1 MNILMLGRWL
11 PPGRRPVRDTREYQ
25 FGRYLARDHQL
36 TVAFVTDN
44 PDTSGALSALR
55 KEFTDI
61 EFAVMPRTWKSLEA
75 AVRAATGESCT
86 LSYAR
91 SGALRTRLEDRIR
104 RSAYDLVFVLSSS
117 MIQYVLDLNAS
128 IPVVMDFAGVDSE
141 WWLAQA
147 ARSPYPTTRF
157 FNAEASRLRLAEAAM
172 ARRAAWC
179 VTDSSPADAIVRS
192 LAPGG
197 KTAIIPSGVDL
208 EAFTGPTRESK
219 TRTVVLRASSLGS
232 EPDLHEAE
240 QFCLNVVPRV
250 RARIP
255 ETRVVLASSDSIPGG
270 RAGRLLGAEVIAPV
284 TDPRQFFHSQAV
296 AIGLV
301 GSGGDL
307 RRRILEPMAA
317 GIPVIAGTKAI
328 ERLGIEDKQ
337 AICRAD
343 GPDDV
348 AQALIQLLEDP
359 IRRIEFGQRGKAYV
373 TTNASWTVMAEKMAG
388 IIERATQGSTAAV
401 RPSVNKTNGRP
412 WSVTPPSAVEGSR

>member
-11 PPGRRPVRDTREYQ
+11 PPAGRPVRDTREYQ

-147 ARSPYPTTRF
+147 ARSPYPATRF

-172 ARRAAWC
+172 ARRAACC

-208 EAFTGPTRESK
+208 ELFTGPTR
-219 TRTVVLRASSLGS
+219 
-232 EPDLHEAE
+232 
-240 QFCLNVVPRV
+240 
-250 RARIP
+250 
-255 ETRVVLASSDSIPGG
+255 
-270 RAGRLLGAEVIAPV
+270 
-284 TDPRQFFHSQAV
+284 
-296 AIGLV
+296 
-301 GSGGDL
+301 
-307 RRRILEPMAA
+307 
-317 GIPVIAGTKAI
+317 
-328 ERLGIEDKQ
+328 
-337 AICRAD
+337 
-343 GPDDV
+343 
-348 AQALIQLLEDP
+348 
-359 IRRIEFGQRGKAYV
+359 
-373 TTNASWTVMAEKMAG
+373 
-388 IIERATQGSTAAV
+388 
-401 RPSVNKTNGRP
+401 
-412 WSVTPPSAVEGSR
+412 

>member
-11 PPGRRPVRDTREYQ
+11 PPARRLVRDTREYQ
-25 FGRYLARDHQL
+25 FGRYLARDHHL

-44 PDTSGALSALR
+44 SDTTGAISALR
-55 KEFTDI
+55 KEFSDL

-75 AVRAATGESCT
+75 ALRAATGESCT

-104 RSAYDLVFVLSSS
+104 RSDYDLVFVLSSS
-117 MIQYVLDLNAS
+117 MIQYVLDLNPS

-147 ARSPYPTTRF
+147 AGSPYPAARF
-157 FNAEASRLRLAEAAM
+157 FNAEASRLRLAEAAV

-208 EAFTGPTRESK
+208 EFFAGQTRESK
-219 TRTVVLRASSLGS
+219 TRTVVLRTSSLAS
-232 EPDLHEAE
+232 EQDFREAD
-240 QFCLNVVPRV
+240 QFCRQVIPRV
-250 RARIP
+250 RARIA
-255 ETRVVLASSDSIPGG
+255 EARVVLASGEPIPNG
-270 RAGRLLGAEVIAPV
+270 RAARLLGAEVIGPV

-296 AIGLV
+296 AVALQGT
-301 GSGGDL
+301 GSDL
-307 RRRILEPMAA
+307 RRRALEPMAA
-317 GIPVIAGTKAI
+317 GIPVVVGAKAI
-328 ERLGIEDKQ
+328 DRLGIQDKE

-343 GPDDV
+343 GWSDV

-359 IRRIEFGQRGKAYV
+359 IQRIEFGQRGKTYV
-373 TTNASWTVMAEKMAG
+373 TANASWTVMAEKMAE
-388 IIERATQGSTAAV
+388 IIERAAPGAPGAV
-401 RPSVNKTNGRP
+401 RPAVKKTNGRP
-412 WSVTPPSAVEGSR
+412 WSASPPSAVEGGR

>member
-11 PPGRRPVRDTREYQ
+11 PPARRLVRDTREYQ
-25 FGRYLARDHQL
+25 FGRYLARDHHL

-44 PDTSGALSALR
+44 SDTTGAISALR

-75 AVRAATGESCT
+75 ALRAATGESCT

-147 ARSPYPTTRF
+147 AGSPYPAARF
-157 FNAEASRLRLAEAAM
+157 FNAEASRLRLAEAAV

-208 EAFTGPTRESK
+208 EFFAGQTRESK
-219 TRTVVLRASSLGS
+219 TRTVVLRTSSLAS
-232 EPDLHEAE
+232 EQDFREAE
-240 QFCLNVVPRV
+240 QFCRQVIPRV
-250 RARIP
+250 RARIA
-255 ETRVVLASSDSIPGG
+255 EARVVLASGEPIPNG
-270 RAGRLLGAEVIAPV
+270 RAARLLGAEVIGPV

-296 AIGLV
+296 AVALQGT
-301 GSGGDL
+301 GSDL
-307 RRRILEPMAA
+307 RRRALEPMAA
-317 GIPVIAGTKAI
+317 GIPVVVGAKAI
-328 ERLGIEDKQ
+328 DRLGIQDKE

-343 GPDDV
+343 GWSDV

-359 IRRIEFGQRGKAYV
+359 IQRIEFGQRGKTYV
-373 TTNASWTVMAEKMAG
+373 TANASWTVMAEKMAE
-388 IIERATQGSTAAV
+388 IIERAAPGAPGAV
-401 RPSVNKTNGRP
+401 RPAVKKTNGRP
-412 WSVTPPSAVEGSR
+412 WSASPPSAVEGGR

>member
-11 PPGRRPVRDTREYQ
+11 PPPRRPVRDTREYQ

-44 PDTSGALSALR
+44 PDTTGAISALR

-75 AVRAATGESCT
+75 ALRAATGESCT

-104 RSAYDLVFVLSSS
+104 RSDYDLVFVLSSS
-117 MIQYVLDLNAS
+117 MIQYVLDLNPA

-147 ARSPYPTTRF
+147 ARSPYPATRF
-157 FNAEASRLRLAEAAM
+157 FNAEASRLRLAEAAV

-208 EAFTGPTRESK
+208 ELFAGPTRENK
-219 TRTVVLRASSLGS
+219 TRTVVLRASSLAS
-232 EPDLHEAE
+232 ELDLHEAE
-240 QFCLNVVPRV
+240 QFCRNVIPRV

-255 ETRVVLASSDSIPGG
+255 ETRVVLAIGDAIPGT
-270 RAGRLLGAEVIAPV
+270 RAARLRGADVVSPV

-296 AIGLV
+296 AVGLL

-307 RRRILEPMAA
+307 RRRVLEPMAA
-317 GIPVIAGTKAI
+317 GLPVIAGTKAI
-328 ERLGIEDKQ
+328 ERLAIDDKQ
-337 AICRAD
+337 AICRVD
-343 GPDDV
+343 GSDDV

-373 TTNASWTVMAEKMAG
+373 TTNASWTLMAERMAG
-388 IIERATQGSTAAV
+388 IIARAVEGAPAVV
-401 RPSVNKTNGRP
+401 RPPAKKTTGRP
-412 WSVTPPSAVEGSR
+412 WSALPPSAVEGGR

>member
-11 PPGRRPVRDTREYQ
+11 PPARRLVRDTREYQ
-25 FGRYLARDHQL
+25 FGRYLARDHHL

-44 PDTSGALSALR
+44 SDTTGAISALR
-55 KEFTDI
+55 KEFSDL

-75 AVRAATGESCT
+75 ALRAATGESCT

-104 RSAYDLVFVLSSS
+104 RSDYDLVFVLSSS
-117 MIQYVLDLNAS
+117 MIQYVLDLNPS

-147 ARSPYPTTRF
+147 AGSPYPAARF
-157 FNAEASRLRLAEAAM
+157 FNAEASRLRLAEAAV

-208 EAFTGPTRESK
+208 EFFAGQTRESK
-219 TRTVVLRASSLGS
+219 TRTVVLRTSSLAS
-232 EPDLHEAE
+232 EQDFREAE
-240 QFCLNVVPRV
+240 QFCRQVIPRV
-250 RARIP
+250 RARIA
-255 ETRVVLASSDSIPGG
+255 EARVVLASGEPIPNG
-270 RAGRLLGAEVIAPV
+270 RAARLLGAEVIGPV

-296 AIGLV
+296 AVALQGT
-301 GSGGDL
+301 GSDL
-307 RRRILEPMAA
+307 RRRALEPMAA
-317 GIPVIAGTKAI
+317 GIPVVVGAKAI
-328 ERLGIEDKQ
+328 DRLGIQDKE

-343 GPDDV
+343 GWSDV

-359 IRRIEFGQRGKAYV
+359 IQRIEFGQRGKTYV
-373 TTNASWTVMAEKMAG
+373 TANASWTVMAEKMAE
-388 IIERATQGSTAAV
+388 IIERAAPGAPGAV
-401 RPSVNKTNGRP
+401 RPAVKKTNGRP
-412 WSVTPPSAVEGSR
+412 WSASPPSAVEGGR

>member
-11 PPGRRPVRDTREYQ
+11 PPARRLVRDTREYQ
-25 FGRYLARDHQL
+25 FGRYLARDHHL

-44 PDTSGALSALR
+44 SDTTGAISALR
-55 KEFTDI
+55 KEFSDL

-75 AVRAATGESCT
+75 ALRAATGESCT

-104 RSAYDLVFVLSSS
+104 RSDYDLVFVLSSS
-117 MIQYVLDLNAS
+117 MIQYVLDLNPS

-147 ARSPYPTTRF
+147 AGSPYPAARF
-157 FNAEASRLRLAEAAM
+157 FNAEASRLRLAEAAV

-208 EAFTGPTRESK
+208 EFFAGQTRESK
-219 TRTVVLRASSLGS
+219 TRTVVLRTSSLAS
-232 EPDLHEAE
+232 EQDFREAE
-240 QFCLNVVPRV
+240 QFCRQVIPRV
-250 RARIP
+250 RARIA
-255 ETRVVLASSDSIPGG
+255 EARVVLASGEPIPNG
-270 RAGRLLGAEVIAPV
+270 RAARLLGAEVIGPV

-296 AIGLV
+296 AVVLQGT
-301 GSGGDL
+301 GSDL
-307 RRRILEPMAA
+307 RRRALEPMAA
-317 GIPVIAGTKAI
+317 GIPVVVGAKAI
-328 ERLGIEDKQ
+328 DRLGIQDKE

-343 GPDDV
+343 GWSDV

-359 IRRIEFGQRGKAYV
+359 IQRIEFGQRGKTYV
-373 TTNASWTVMAEKMAG
+373 TANASWTVMAEKMAE
-388 IIERATQGSTAAV
+388 IIERAAPGAPGAV
-401 RPSVNKTNGRP
+401 RPAVKKTNGRP
-412 WSVTPPSAVEGSR
+412 WSASPPSAVEGGR

>member
-11 PPGRRPVRDTREYQ
+11 PPPRRPVRDTREYQ

-44 PDTSGALSALR
+44 PDTSGAISALR

-75 AVRAATGESCT
+75 ALRAATGESCT

-104 RSAYDLVFVLSSS
+104 RSDYDLVFVLSSS
-117 MIQYVLDLNAS
+117 MIQYVLDLNPS

-147 ARSPYPTTRF
+147 ARSPYPATRF
-157 FNAEASRLRLAEAAM
+157 FNAEASRLRLAEAAV

-179 VTDSSPADAIVRS
+179 VTDSSTADAVVRA
-192 LAPGG
+192 LVPGG

-208 EAFTGPTRESK
+208 ELFGGPTRENK
-219 TRTVVLRASSLGS
+219 TRTVVLRTSSLGS
-232 EPDLHEAE
+232 ELDFREVE
-240 QFCLNVVPRV
+240 QFCRQVIPRV

-255 ETRVVLASSDSIPGG
+255 ETRVVVASGEAIPNG
-270 RAGRLLGAEVIAPV
+270 RAARLLGVEVIAPV
-284 TDPRQFFHSQAV
+284 TDPRQFFHSQSVAV
-296 AIGLV
+296 GLQ
-301 GSGGDL
+301 GSGSDL

-317 GIPVIAGTKAI
+317 GIPVIAGAKAI
-328 ERLGIEDKQ
+328 DGLGIEDKQ

-343 GPDDV
+343 ASDDV

-373 TTNASWTVMAEKMAG
+373 TSNASWTVMAERMAG
-388 IIERATQGSTAAV
+388 IIERAAQGAPAAV
-401 RPSVNKTNGRP
+401 RSSVKETNDCP
-412 WSVTPPSAVEGSR
+412 WSATPPSAVEGGR

>member
-11 PPGRRPVRDTREYQ
+11 PPARRLVRDTREYQ
-25 FGRYLARDHQL
+25 FGRYLARDHHL

-44 PDTSGALSALR
+44 SDTTGAISALR
-55 KEFTDI
+55 KEFSDL

-75 AVRAATGESCT
+75 ALRAATGESCT

-104 RSAYDLVFVLSSS
+104 RSDYDLVFVLSSS
-117 MIQYVLDLNAS
+117 MIQYVLDLNPS

-147 ARSPYPTTRF
+147 AGSPYPAARF
-157 FNAEASRLRLAEAAM
+157 FNAEASRLRLAEAAV

-208 EAFTGPTRESK
+208 EFFAGQTRESK
-219 TRTVVLRASSLGS
+219 TRTVVLRTSSLAS
-232 EPDLHEAE
+232 EQDFREAE
-240 QFCLNVVPRV
+240 QFCRQVIPRV
-250 RARIP
+250 RARIA
-255 ETRVVLASSDSIPGG
+255 EARVVLASGEPIPNG
-270 RAGRLLGAEVIAPV
+270 RAARLLGAEVIGPV

-296 AIGLV
+296 AVALQGT
-301 GSGGDL
+301 GSDL
-307 RRRILEPMAA
+307 RRRALEPMAA
-317 GIPVIAGTKAI
+317 GIPVVVGAKAI
-328 ERLGIEDKQ
+328 DRLGIQDKE

-343 GPDDV
+343 GWSDV

-359 IRRIEFGQRGKAYV
+359 IQRIEFGQRGKTYV
-373 TTNASWTVMAEKMAG
+373 TANASWTVMAEKMAE
-388 IIERATQGSTAAV
+388 IVERAAQGVAGAV
-401 RPSVNKTNGRP
+401 RPAVKKANGHP
-412 WSVTPPSAVEGSR
+412 WSASPPSAVEGGR

>member
-11 PPGRRPVRDTREYQ
+11 PPARRLVRDTREYQ
-25 FGRYLARDHQL
+25 FGRYLARDHHL

-44 PDTSGALSALR
+44 SDTTGAISALR
-55 KEFTDI
+55 KEFSDL

-75 AVRAATGESCT
+75 ALRAATGESCT

-104 RSAYDLVFVLSSS
+104 RSDYDLVFVLSSS
-117 MIQYVLDLNAS
+117 MIQYVLDLNPS

-147 ARSPYPTTRF
+147 AGSPYPAARF
-157 FNAEASRLRLAEAAM
+157 FNAEASRLRLAEAAV

-208 EAFTGPTRESK
+208 EFFAGQTRESK
-219 TRTVVLRASSLGS
+219 TRTVVLRTSSLAS
-232 EPDLHEAE
+232 EQDFREAE
-240 QFCLNVVPRV
+240 QFCRQVIPRV
-250 RARIP
+250 RARIA
-255 ETRVVLASSDSIPGG
+255 EARVVLASGEPIPNG
-270 RAGRLLGAEVIAPV
+270 RAARLLGAEVIGPV

-296 AIGLV
+296 AVALQGT
-301 GSGGDL
+301 GSDL
-307 RRRILEPMAA
+307 RRRALEPMAA
-317 GIPVIAGTKAI
+317 GIPVVVGAKAI
-328 ERLGIEDKQ
+328 DRLGIQDKE

-343 GPDDV
+343 GWSDV

-359 IRRIEFGQRGKAYV
+359 IQRIEFGQRGKTYV
-373 TTNASWTVMAEKMAG
+373 TANASWTVMAEKMAE
-388 IIERATQGSTAAV
+388 IIERAAPGAPGAV
-401 RPSVNKTNGRP
+401 RPAVKKTNGRS
-412 WSVTPPSAVEGSR
+412 WSASPPSAVEGGR

>member
-11 PPGRRPVRDTREYQ
+11 PPARRPVRDTREYQ

-147 ARSPYPTTRF
+147 ARSPYPATRF
-157 FNAEASRLRLAEAAM
+157 FNA
-172 ARRAAWC
+172 
-179 VTDSSPADAIVRS
+179 
-192 LAPGG
+192 
-197 KTAIIPSGVDL
+197 
-208 EAFTGPTRESK
+208 
-219 TRTVVLRASSLGS
+219 
-232 EPDLHEAE
+232 
-240 QFCLNVVPRV
+240 
-250 RARIP
+250 
-255 ETRVVLASSDSIPGG
+255 
-270 RAGRLLGAEVIAPV
+270 
-284 TDPRQFFHSQAV
+284 
-296 AIGLV
+296 
-301 GSGGDL
+301 
-307 RRRILEPMAA
+307 
-317 GIPVIAGTKAI
+317 
-328 ERLGIEDKQ
+328 
-337 AICRAD
+337 
-343 GPDDV
+343 
-348 AQALIQLLEDP
+348 
-359 IRRIEFGQRGKAYV
+359 
-373 TTNASWTVMAEKMAG
+373 
-388 IIERATQGSTAAV
+388 
-401 RPSVNKTNGRP
+401 
-412 WSVTPPSAVEGSR
+412 

>member
-1 MNILMLGRWL
+1 
-11 PPGRRPVRDTREYQ
+11 
-25 FGRYLARDHQL
+25 
-36 TVAFVTDN
+36 
-44 PDTSGALSALR
+44 
-55 KEFTDI
+55 
-61 EFAVMPRTWKSLEA
+61 
-75 AVRAATGESCT
+75 
-86 LSYAR
+86 
-91 SGALRTRLEDRIR
+91 
-104 RSAYDLVFVLSSS
+104 VLSSS

-147 ARSPYPTTRF
+147 ARSPYPATRF

-208 EAFTGPTRESK
+208 ELFTGPTRESK

-240 QFCLNVVPRV
+240 QFCRNVVPRI

-388 IIERATQGSTAAV
+388 IIERAAQGSPAAI

-412 WSVTPPSAVEGSR
+412 WSVTPPSAVEGGR

>member
-11 PPGRRPVRDTREYQ
+11 PPARRLVRDTREYQ
-25 FGRYLARDHQL
+25 FGRYLARDHHL

-44 PDTSGALSALR
+44 SDTTGAISALR
-55 KEFTDI
+55 KEFSDL

-75 AVRAATGESCT
+75 ALRAATGESCT

-104 RSAYDLVFVLSSS
+104 RSDYDLVFVLSSS
-117 MIQYVLDLNAS
+117 MIQYVLDLNPLV
-128 IPVVMDFAGVDSE
+128 PVVMDFAGVDSE

-147 ARSPYPTTRF
+147 AGSPYPATRF
-157 FNAEASRLRLAEAAM
+157 FNAEASRLRLAEAAV

-208 EAFTGPTRESK
+208 EFFAGQTRENK
-219 TRTVVLRASSLGS
+219 TRTVVLRTSSLAS
-232 EPDLHEAE
+232 ELDFREAE
-240 QFCLNVVPRV
+240 QFCRQVIPRV
-250 RARIP
+250 RARIA
-255 ETRVVLASSDSIPGG
+255 EARVVLASGEPIPNG
-270 RAGRLLGAEVIAPV
+270 RAARLLGAEVIGPV

-296 AIGLV
+296 AVALQGT
-301 GSGGDL
+301 GSDL
-307 RRRILEPMAA
+307 RRRALEPMAA
-317 GIPVIAGTKAI
+317 GIPVVVGTKAI
-328 ERLGIEDKQ
+328 DRLGIQDKQ

-343 GPDDV
+343 GWSDV

-359 IRRIEFGQRGKAYV
+359 IQRIEFGQRGKAYV
-373 TTNASWTVMAEKMAG
+373 TANASWTVMAEKMAE
-388 IIERATQGSTAAV
+388 IIERAAQGAPGAV
-401 RPSVNKTNGRP
+401 RPAVEKTNGRP
-412 WSVTPPSAVEGSR
+412 WSASPPSAVEGGR

>member
-11 PPGRRPVRDTREYQ
+11 PPARRLVRDTREYQ
-25 FGRYLARDHQL
+25 FGRYLARDHHL

-44 PDTSGALSALR
+44 SDTTGAISALR
-55 KEFTDI
+55 KEFSDL

-75 AVRAATGESCT
+75 ALRAATGESCT

-104 RSAYDLVFVLSSS
+104 RSDYDLVFVLSSS
-117 MIQYVLDLNAS
+117 MIQYVLDLNPS

-147 ARSPYPTTRF
+147 AGSPYPAARF
-157 FNAEASRLRLAEAAM
+157 FNAEASRLRLAEAAV

-208 EAFTGPTRESK
+208 EFFAGQTRESK
-219 TRTVVLRASSLGS
+219 TRTVVLRTSSLAS
-232 EPDLHEAE
+232 EQDFREAE
-240 QFCLNVVPRV
+240 QFCRQVIPRV
-250 RARIP
+250 RARIA
-255 ETRVVLASSDSIPGG
+255 EARVVLASGEPIPNG
-270 RAGRLLGAEVIAPV
+270 RAARLLGAEVIGPV

-296 AIGLV
+296 AVALQGT
-301 GSGGDL
+301 GSDL
-307 RRRILEPMAA
+307 RRRALEPMAA
-317 GIPVIAGTKAI
+317 GIPVVVGAKAI
-328 ERLGIEDKQ
+328 DRLGIQDKQ
-337 AICRAD
+337 VICRAD
-343 GPDDV
+343 GWSDV

-359 IRRIEFGQRGKAYV
+359 IQRIEFGQRGKTYV
-373 TTNASWTVMAEKMAG
+373 TANASWTVMAEKMAE
-388 IIERATQGSTAAV
+388 IIERAAPGAPGAV
-401 RPSVNKTNGRP
+401 RPAVKKTNGRP
-412 WSVTPPSAVEGSR
+412 WSASPPSAVEGGR

>member
-11 PPGRRPVRDTREYQ
+11 PPARRLVRDTREYQ
-25 FGRYLARDHQL
+25 FGRYLARDHHL

-44 PDTSGALSALR
+44 SDTTGAISALR
-55 KEFTDI
+55 KEFSDL

-75 AVRAATGESCT
+75 ALRAATGESCT

-104 RSAYDLVFVLSSS
+104 RSDYDLVFVLSSS
-117 MIQYVLDLNAS
+117 MIQYVLDLNPS

-147 ARSPYPTTRF
+147 AGSPYPAARF
-157 FNAEASRLRLAEAAM
+157 FNAEASRLRLAEAAV

-208 EAFTGPTRESK
+208 EFFAGQTRESK
-219 TRTVVLRASSLGS
+219 TRTVVLRTSSLAS
-232 EPDLHEAE
+232 EQDFREVE
-240 QFCLNVVPRV
+240 QFCRQVIPRV
-250 RARIP
+250 RARIA
-255 ETRVVLASSDSIPGG
+255 EARVVLASGEPIPNG
-270 RAGRLLGAEVIAPV
+270 RAARLLGAEVIGPV

-296 AIGLV
+296 AVALQGT
-301 GSGGDL
+301 GSDL
-307 RRRILEPMAA
+307 RRRALEPMAA
-317 GIPVIAGTKAI
+317 GIPVVVGAKAI
-328 ERLGIEDKQ
+328 DRLGIQDKE

-343 GPDDV
+343 GWSDV

-359 IRRIEFGQRGKAYV
+359 IQRIEFGQRGKTYV
-373 TTNASWTVMAEKMAG
+373 TANASWTVMAEKMAE
-388 IIERATQGSTAAV
+388 IIERAAPGAPGAV
-401 RPSVNKTNGRP
+401 RPAVKKTNGRP
-412 WSVTPPSAVEGSR
+412 WSASPPSAVEGGR

>member
-11 PPGRRPVRDTREYQ
+11 PPARRLVRDTREYQ
-25 FGRYLARDHQL
+25 FGRYLARDHHL

-44 PDTSGALSALR
+44 SDTTGAISALR
-55 KEFTDI
+55 KEFSDL

-75 AVRAATGESCT
+75 ALRAATGESCT

-104 RSAYDLVFVLSSS
+104 RSDYDLVFVLSSS
-117 MIQYVLDLNAS
+117 MIQYVLDLNPS

-147 ARSPYPTTRF
+147 AGSPYPAARF
-157 FNAEASRLRLAEAAM
+157 FNAEASRLRLAEAAV

-197 KTAIIPSGVDL
+197 RTAIIPSGVDL
-208 EAFTGPTRESK
+208 EFFAGQTRESK
-219 TRTVVLRASSLGS
+219 TRTVVLRTSSLAS
-232 EPDLHEAE
+232 EQDFREAE
-240 QFCLNVVPRV
+240 QFCRQVIPRV
-250 RARIP
+250 RARIA
-255 ETRVVLASSDSIPGG
+255 EARVVLASGEPIPNG
-270 RAGRLLGAEVIAPV
+270 RAARLLGAEVIGPV

-296 AIGLV
+296 AVALQGT
-301 GSGGDL
+301 GSDL
-307 RRRILEPMAA
+307 RRRALEPMAA
-317 GIPVIAGTKAI
+317 GIPVVVGAKAI
-328 ERLGIEDKQ
+328 DRLGIQDKE

-343 GPDDV
+343 GWSDV

-359 IRRIEFGQRGKAYV
+359 IQRIEFGQRGKTYV
-373 TTNASWTVMAEKMAG
+373 TANASWTVMAEKMAE
-388 IIERATQGSTAAV
+388 IIERAAPGAPGAV
-401 RPSVNKTNGRP
+401 RPAVKKTNGRP
-412 WSVTPPSAVEGSR
+412 WSASPPSAVEGGR